1 MNVERK
7 DPSPETELSAG
18 QLSVRD
24 HREGPLLIAGPPG
37 TGKSTA
43 LREHLLELTR
53 SGPDPSMIALITSTG
68 RAAAGHRLGL
78 EELLPGPYES
88 LSVFTWEGFAE
99 TILRRWP
106 VEAGLDPGFGVLGR
120 AERLALLLVRFEEL
134 PLRHHQI
141 RGNPAGLLRG
151 LIAEIDRLKRSGATA
166 GQLDL
171 MEQAAPE
178 PGDAEQGGEA
188 LRRAELARLVRVH
201 DRLLTDLGCLDRA
214 DLCREAAAL
223 LARNSDLNEALAV
236 SYPHLIIDELE
247 DLDPVRAALMEV
259 LAGPVVSLVAA
270 DGSLDGGTFDL
281 GPGNGGSSG
290 EGPTGPAEHF
300 SSLFPD
306 APKVELGEAWRLGAG
321 RIGAARAIL
330 GEGGCPGPD
339 AWRPVRQTDS
349 IRFWRSETS
358 QAEAQAAARDLE
370 LQLGEGL
377 DPGRAA
383 IAVGDLNRDGQ
394 FVATALSER
403 GIPVRLGSGGN
414 LFRQAEVRDAL
425 AWLRALTDPDDA
437 TAVTRALTRPPI
449 ELRSVDLAK
458 LTVIARRRKLDLVSA
473 SEAALESPRITPEA
487 RQRLESF
494 LTLYRAAARVLDS
507 RRPDAF
513 VRRLIERVGF
523 RRQRLFAAKPETT
536 ERLIELSHLADIAA
550 TYSRLNPDG
559 STREFIR
566 YLAALAES
574 GLEVEGLP
582 GGNLPGAVA
591 VLPFSGLKGG
601 EWQRVYLLGLDRAP
615 DRARGDLA
623 GAITTVGGELVLS
636 RVAPDDAMEEGGAA
650 ARTGP
655 FDQML
660 AAEGGVEEVHEEEL
674 FGPAEDLQATY
685 RMMRDEVIEA
695 SWRAG
700 RELNE
705 PRLDTAVDVNRA
717 IARYLELLKLAA
729 LAQRSGGEADSEA
742 IEAINGLLAQVAT
755 DEQRA
760 ELERSTLDPY
770 LLENERERGLRRHLA
785 ESRSEPSLAEFLPRR
800 GDDLRLTATDLD
812 LYLTCPL
819 KYKFARVFSIPK
831 APTINMRFGIL
842 IHNVLQRFHEPGS
855 GGERAGSLE
864 YLMELLEAGWRRSG
878 FGDSN
883 DELQFRDRAR
893 EAMKSYWENERTS
906 DSEPV
911 WLERQFEFKVGPHF
925 LRGRVDR
932 VDRTGAGEYE
942 VIDYKTG
949 QRVDTER
956 LGGDVQLA
964 LYRLGAR
971 EAWDV
976 EVGSGS
982 YYYVLDGE
990 KVAVESGPDDAER
1003 VERTVLEVGE
1013 GVLGQD
1019 FEPRPSAEVCS
1030 WCDYRLVCPAS
1041 EA

>member
-1 MNVERK
+1 M
-7 DPSPETELSAG
+7 
-18 QLSVRD
+18 
-24 HREGPLLIAGPPG
+24 AGPAG

-43 LREHLLELTR
+43 LRHHLLALSQ
-53 SGPDPSMIALITSTG
+53 SGLDPSKIALITSTE
-68 RAAAGHRLGL
+68 RAAAEHRMAL
-78 EELLPGPYES
+78 EALLPGPYES

-99 TILRRWP
+99 GVLRRWP
-106 VEAGLDPGFGVLGR
+106 VEAGLDPGFGVLGP
-120 AERLALLLVRFEEL
+120 AERLALLLVRFDEL

-151 LIAEIDRLKRSGATA
+151 LLREIDRIKRSGTSD
-166 GQLDL
+166 GQLDR

-178 PGDAEQGGEA
+178 PGDPDGGGEA
-188 LRRAELARLVRVH
+188 LRRTELARLVRIH
-201 DRLLTDLGCLDRA
+201 DRVLTDSGCLDRA
-214 DLCREAAAL
+214 DLCRAAAAL
-223 LARNSDLNEALAV
+223 LERNRDLNESLAE
-236 SYPHLIIDELE
+236 SYPHLVIDELE
-247 DLDPVRAALMEV
+247 DLDPVRAALMEAV
-259 LAGPVVSLVAA
+259 AGTCRSVVAA
-270 DGSLDGGTFDL
+270 DGLVTGASFDFGSAGG
-281 GPGNGGSSG
+281 PP
-290 EGPTGPAEHF
+290 EGDAFPGPAEHF
-300 SSLFPD
+300 LSLFPQ
-306 APKVELGEAWRLGAG
+306 AEKVELSQSWRLGAA
-321 RIGAARAIL
+321 RIAAARAIL
-330 GEGGCPGPD
+330 GESRAPGPD
-339 AWRPVRQTDS
+339 EWRPGRQTDS

-358 QAEAQAAARDLE
+358 QAEAQATARDLE
-370 LQLGEGL
+370 RQLGEGL

-394 FVATALSER
+394 IVATALSER
-403 GIPVRLGSGGN
+403 GIPVRLGGGGN

-425 AWLRALTDPDDA
+425 AWLRALSDPDDA

-473 SEAALESPRITPEA
+473 SEAALESPRIAPEA

-494 LTLYRAAARVLDS
+494 LTLFRAAARALDS

-523 RRQRLFAAKPETT
+523 RRQRLFAAQPETT

-550 TYSRLNPDG
+550 AYARLNPDG

-566 YLAALAES
+566 YLTALAES
-574 GLEVEGLP
+574 GLEIDRLP
-582 GGNLPGAVA
+582 AGNLPGAVT
-591 VLPFSGLKGG
+591 VLPVSGLKGG
-601 EWQRVYLLGLDRAP
+601 EWQRGYLLGLDQAG
-615 DRARGDLA
+615 DRDRGDLA
-623 GAITTVGGELVLS
+623 CAVTSVGGELVLS
-636 RVAPDDAMEEGGAA
+636 RVTPDGVADRGGSAL
-650 ARTGP
+650 TGGLP
-655 FDQML
+655 FEQML
-660 AAEGGVEEVHEEEL
+660 AAVGGVEEVHQEEL

-705 PRLDTAVDVNRA
+705 PRLDTAVDVDRA

-729 LAQRSGGEADSEA
+729 LAQRSDGHTDSEA
-742 IEAINGLLAQVAT
+742 IDAVNGLLSQVAT
-755 DEQRA
+755 EEQRA

-770 LLENERERGLRRHLA
+770 LLDNERERGLRRHLA
-785 ESRSEPSLAEFLPRR
+785 DSRTEPSLAEFLPRR

-855 GGERAGSLE
+855 GGERTGSLE

-893 EAMKSYWENERTS
+893 EAMRGYWETERAS

-911 WLERQFEFKVGPHF
+911 WLERQFEFKLGPHF

-932 VDRTGAGEYE
+932 VDRTGGGSYE

-949 QRVDTER
+949 LRVDSDR
-956 LGGDVQLA
+956 FGGDIQLA

-976 EVGSGS
+976 EVGGGS
-982 YYYVLDGE
+982 YYYVLEGE

-1019 FEPRPSAEVCS
+1019 FEPRPSPEVCG
-1030 WCDYRLVCPAS
+1030 WCDYRMVCPAS